1 MKVFSINLYRYQLVK
16 IVIGIGVLAYLVR
29 AVLGITDTVQVMGI
43 TLGGLTEVFLL
54 RWPFPLLCSFGIFV
68 TDFTPDKRYGF
79 ACDFLIGQSL
89 VFSYICSHAG

>member
-43 TLGGLTEVFLL
+43 TFGGLTEVFFVAMAFSITLL
-54 RWPFPLLCSFGIFV
+54 VWDIRDRFYS
-68 TDFTPDKRYGF
+68 R
-79 ACDFLIGQSL
+79 
-89 VFSYICSHAG
+89 